1 MCNILLNVKE
11 KKNNLNFDDDNHK
24 TLKVEEQYISVCYNQ
39 EPRQGYKKFNIY
51 RLLFENKKLM
61 LLKFYNFTSQV
72 EGLKECDVD
81 AIISSIF
88 TFSQLWKI

>member
-11 KKNNLNFDDDNHK
+11 KKNYLNFDDDNHK

-51 RLLFENKKLM
+51 RLLFIESKKAHV
-61 LLKFYNFTSQV
+61 T
-72 EGLKECDVD
+72 E
-81 AIISSIF
+81 I
-88 TFSQLWKI
+88 